1 MKGLL
6 VSWLRDHAVFAP
18 LAMDRHRPL
27 PDHDIFVL
35 EMRGLGAVQPAT
47 EHGGKEAA
55 AIGGEFGDDGLGFV
69 EGRHLGQRG
78 ASHLGGIILYFG
90 RDVNHFLVRHPF
102 EEPAEGC
109 EFLLDRGGLDPLPCP
124 MAFVGVDEFGLD
136 AGKIVAPEVPAHM
149 SEGALLPFVAGGE
162 MVDLVVVEVVVYD
175 LIDPGVGRGSTGAQ
189 AFADLCFEFLGVGL
203 ASFEGVTLALSAVAD
218 IEIPPTG
225 AFCGMWANGHC
236 YLFSSRGLRRLAVQ
250 VMGSKMGSDEVVNQ
264 DPRGENSAEDQ
275 PADES
280 LLSGVDGL
288 LNERDGCRRWANGAL
303 AVLALDG
310 LGVDHFGTV
319 WALAQSG
326 SAARAGFGPLSAGRA
341 TPDASFDGQ
350 QDPDDQ
356 PQSTGNEGKEKVEDM
371 VGAGTG

>member
-1 MKGLL
+1 
-6 VSWLRDHAVFAP
+6 
-18 LAMDRHRPL
+18 
-27 PDHDIFVL
+27 
-35 EMRGLGAVQPAT
+35 
-47 EHGGKEAA
+47 
-55 AIGGEFGDDGLGFV
+55 
-69 EGRHLGQRG
+69 
-78 ASHLGGIILYFG
+78 
-90 RDVNHFLVRHPF
+90 
-102 EEPAEGC
+102 
-109 EFLLDRGGLDPLPCP
+109 
-124 MAFVGVDEFGLD
+124 
-136 AGKIVAPEVPAHM
+136 
-149 SEGALLPFVAGGE
+149 
-162 MVDLVVVEVVVYD
+162 
-175 LIDPGVGRGSTGAQ
+175 
-189 AFADLCFEFLGVGL
+189 
-203 ASFEGVTLALSAVAD
+203 
-218 IEIPPTG
+218 
-225 AFCGMWANGHC
+225 
-236 YLFSSRGLRRLAVQ
+236 
-250 VMGSKMGSDEVVNQ
+250 MGSDEVVNQ